1 MSARMIG
8 TILLFLVSEGLGV
21 CYGEW
26 SFKLFAKMIPPVA
39 ITSFNMGAA
48 HVTLLGS
55 GAVLGLA
62 IFIVTVVSTWL
73 SGMFQPRV
81 SAPAAPAAP
90 AAPTRT

>member
-8 TILLFLVSEGLGV
+8 SILLLLICEALGV

-26 SFKLFAKMIPPVA
+26 SFKMFQKMIPPVA

-55 GAVLGLA
+55 GVVLGLA
-62 IFIVTVVSTWL
+62 IFVVSIVSNWL
-73 SGMFQPRV
+73 SGMFQPKV
-81 SAPAAPAAP
+81 PQAKPVTTP
-90 AAPTRT
+90 

>member
-8 TILLFLVSEGLGV
+8 SILLLVVCEAIGI

-39 ITSFNMGAA
+39 LTSFNMGAA

-55 GAVLGLA
+55 GVVLGLV
-62 IFIVTVVSTWL
+62 IFVLSIVSNWL
-73 SGMFQPRV
+73 SGMFQRP
-81 SAPAAPAAP
+81 AKPAATTTPTP
-90 AAPTRT
+90 TPTR